1 MNNLRIPASQESPA
15 INFSTDGQFRIDG
28 ISLVPNVHSFYK
40 PVFEWLDELE
50 KNLPPR
56 IQIELEFEYLNTASI
71 HTIVTILKRLVGF
84 TKQNVELKII
94 WSYTADDDDLLEN
107 GQNFQNYVN
116 HPFEFHPK

>member
-84 TKQNVELKII
+84 TNMELY
-94 WSYTADDDDLLEN
+94 SR
-107 GQNFQNYVN
+107 
-116 HPFEFHPK
+116 